1 VKRSHSLKEVA
12 DGGQYCGQQQAREKH
27 IGEPS
32 MGKLEAPREP
42 VPPRQATLRGHR
54 LQAAKAAWVILAF
67 LVVGLSV
74 AFLPVTY
81 ADYRTVC
88 SSDAECDTVFQL
100 KPQDVLALREL
111 GLSVSF
117 YATYMLA
124 TQVFLMLGFWTIGA
138 AIFWRKADDWVAL
151 LFALMLVTFG
161 ASSIVEPYTPTNG
174 LLSLLGT
181 SVAFLG
187 YALFYASFFVFPDGR
202 FVPRWGRWAV
212 AVWIV
217 YQASFSFLPNDSP
230 LQPEAWPTL
239 LLLPLVLGL
248 FGTMVFAQVY
258 RYLRISEPVER
269 QQTKW
274 VVFGLTAAISLT
286 LTATIVPAE
295 AFPTLLQPGVSKVLY
310 GLSVTTVVNL
320 SLLLIPLSIGVAI
333 LRYRLWDIDVLI
345 NRTLVY
351 GSLTVTLA
359 LVYFAGVATT
369 EAIFHAI
376 TSQERQ
382 PQVAVVVST
391 LVIAALFMPL
401 RRRIQGFIDRR
412 FYRRKYDARKT
423 LEAFSA
429 KLRDETDL
437 DALSDDVISVVSET
451 MQPAHVSLWLRPD
464 RGPKKHGVVREPRG

>member
-1 VKRSHSLKEVA
+1 ML
-12 DGGQYCGQQQAREKH
+12 
-27 IGEPS
+27 
-32 MGKLEAPREP
+32 
-42 VPPRQATLRGHR
+42 
-54 LQAAKAAWVILAF
+54 AAKAAWVIVAV
-67 LVVGLSV
+67 LVLGLSV

-81 ADYRTVC
+81 ADYQTVC

-117 YATYMLA
+117 YATYMLT
-124 TQVFLMLGFWTIGA
+124 TQVILMLGFWAIGA
-138 AIFWRKADDWVAL
+138 AIFWRKSSDWVAL

-161 ASSIVEPYTPTNG
+161 ASSTVEPYTPTNG

-181 SVAFLG
+181 GVAFLG

-212 AVWIV
+212 VVWIV

-248 FGTMVFAQVY
+248 FGTMVLAQVY
-258 RYLRISEPVER
+258 RYLRVSEPAER

-286 LTATIVPAE
+286 LAAAILPAE

-320 SLLLIPLSIGVAI
+320 SLLLIPLSIGMAI

-351 GSLTVTLA
+351 GSLTVTLT
-359 LVYFAGVATT
+359 LVYFGGVATT
-369 EAIFHAI
+369 EAIFRAL
-376 TSQERQ
+376 SGQEQQ
-382 PQVAVVVST
+382 PQVAVVIST

-401 RRRIQGFIDRR
+401 RRRLQGFIDRR
-412 FYRRKYDARKT
+412 FYRRKYDAAKT
-423 LEAFSA
+423 LEVFSTT
-429 KLRDETDL
+429 LRDETDL
-437 DALSDDVISVVSET
+437 DALKGDLVRVVSET

-464 RGPKKHGVVREPRG
+464 RSPKKHGVIREPRG